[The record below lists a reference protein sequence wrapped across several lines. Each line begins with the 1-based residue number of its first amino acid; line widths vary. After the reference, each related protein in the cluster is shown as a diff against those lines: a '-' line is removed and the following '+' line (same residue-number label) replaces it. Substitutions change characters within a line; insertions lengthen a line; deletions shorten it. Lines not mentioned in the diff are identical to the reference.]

1 MLVGAD
7 SFLGDRAGCVVGFIA
22 SNKIASQDWAIGN
35 RLQDYLLYDNWVYE
49 QGILVLVGL
58 NYFLSSDIDDAPNG
72 LVGNSDNWS
81 RFASSGYAVT
91 PLDYLLPLTVESN
104 NWQFEYQQY
113 IFAMKASAVRLN
125 SLWVNGHAQNKS
137 YSPEYF
143 IDWALSKRFRPH
155 WLDWAI
161 EQKLYTPKELRNL
174 PAPAQNTPAA
184 PEFDKAS
191 PTYPPELAYALEAWR
206 AVSATEGKGKP
217 KARIKAWLDTNTKL
231 SDKAKERIAVVANWE
246 KLGGATST
254 E

>member
-1 MLVGAD
+1 MTEFMVCDFWIAHDGLLLLSGGYYDRYRQTKPFGVPD
-7 SFLGDRAGCVVGFIA
+7 EFLSEEQKQKDRKKENLSDMRGVQIA
-22 SNKIASQDWAIGN
+22 TAK
-35 RLQDYLLYDNWVYE
+35 YLLE
-49 QGILVLVGL
+49 LRLARFLESITGIWEKSIHP
-58 NYFLSSDIDDAPNG
+58 NETAYLSGKRDD
-72 LVGNSDNWS
+72 
-81 RFASSGYAVT
+81 
-91 PLDYLLPLTVESN
+91 PL
-104 NWQFEYQQY
+104 
-113 IFAMKASAVRLN
+113 
-125 SLWVNGHAQNKS
+125 SLR

-143 IDWALSKRFRPH
+143 IDWALSKRFTPD

-184 PEFDKAS
+184 PEFNKAN
-191 PTYPPELAYALEAWR
+191 PNYPPELAYALEAWR